1 MNFQF
6 CFKIQKKYLKI
17 AVLPKTER
25 CLGNSFFKF
34 FYWKMYQSAEILNAL
49 LITLYYYFNVFE
61 NCHAIIW
68 RMKQIWFYWQ
78 VLVIWNH
85 IIGLHHHILNPQAFQ
100 FYFALLSTASFSY
113 YSIDLSCRFDS
124 SSFIFCS
131 SSFFLFLACSF
142 DPVYL

>member
-1 MNFQF
+1 M
-6 CFKIQKKYLKI
+6 
-17 AVLPKTER
+17 
-25 CLGNSFFKF
+25 
-34 FYWKMYQSAEILNAL
+34 EILYAL

-85 IIGLHHHILNPQAFQ
+85 IIGLHHHLLNPQAFQ

-142 DPVYL
+142 GPVYLLSIVLYCLVFYLNYSFLLIRFNQDQSNYLLFNFLI